1 MLGVCVM
8 LPDFAFFPQLFS
20 PAKIVVA
27 YSSDKP
33 TPGSFADSA
42 NQYALAHPSLN
53 AFSITSFNYSVE
65 APGCGDDASGVSA
78 AAPGTLWNSNALDN
92 YPPYASPPPCEGSYV
107 RITTMG
113 PLPLFPLGCYTDFQW
128 PEPPPGQWKAPDN
141 PNWYKGQDFSGS
153 RAFPYVQPHK
163 AMTVEGCAA
172 IAAMHGSP
180 YFGLEKGMECWYG
193 TSVTQLVNHVK
204 RFGAA
209 DASRCNIACVG
220 NAAETC
226 GGKSSLSLY
235 AIPQVASAANP
246 AYLSTRS
253 AV

>member
-1 MLGVCVM
+1 M

-113 PLPLFPLGCYTDFQW
+113 
-128 PEPPPGQWKAPDN
+128 EPRTVVSPSLDLLVGH
-141 PNWYKGQDFSGS
+141 
-153 RAFPYVQPHK
+153 PH
-163 AMTVEGCAA
+163 
-172 IAAMHGSP
+172 
-180 YFGLEKGMECWYG
+180 
-193 TSVTQLVNHVK
+193 
-204 RFGAA
+204 
-209 DASRCNIACVG
+209 
-220 NAAETC
+220 
-226 GGKSSLSLY
+226 
-235 AIPQVASAANP
+235 
-246 AYLSTRS
+246 S
-253 AV
+253 AVSLHWKPTLQARRLASDGVETTCDADRQKFQRVTKRTGVGLDCWVWLLGMSSA